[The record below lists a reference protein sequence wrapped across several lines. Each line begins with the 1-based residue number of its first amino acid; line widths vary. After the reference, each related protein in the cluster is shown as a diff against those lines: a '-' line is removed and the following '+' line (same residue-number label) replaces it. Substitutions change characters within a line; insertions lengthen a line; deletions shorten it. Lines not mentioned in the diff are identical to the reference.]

1 MPLRMQCPTRRRWQQ
16 SHRFYR
22 LSQPI
27 ERYDELNN
35 DVESRGAGY
44 ADIVLAANTKVVF
57 SAPVI
62 IGHVPIILC
71 EHTSYAIIKLIY

>member
-1 MPLRMQCPTRRRWQQ
+1 MRCFQQ
-16 SHRFYR
+16 QGRGFSS
-22 LSQPI
+22 LPQPI
-27 ERYDELNN
+27 RRHEALKN

-62 IGHVPIILC
+62 IGHDAQSVPIILC
-71 EHTSYAIIKLIY
+71 EHTPYAIIKLIY